1 MDEDNTSTTDV
12 IETVETPEADPILAT
27 LTDTEVEAPEK
38 EADVETEVAEE
49 TVEETPP
56 EVEPTEK
63 EVEEVEA
70 PIDPKEEARRRYE
83 ERQAAREESQK
94 RVQQVTQEHIKGAED
109 EYDQRLRTMEAE
121 NYART
126 VEHNENTLIGE
137 FERAK
142 TNPDLQIFNP
152 DSEEFNQRIY
162 DKAVRDYNAGYIN
175 YDTNGNIVGLKGSL
189 FEHLKETAELFKGA
203 VNSGAVQQVK
213 ATKKMQS
220 NADSKPAAQPKE
232 PVKDTILEILS
243 SD

>member
-1 MDEDNTSTTDV
+1 MDEDNTSTTEV
-12 IETVETPEADPILAT
+12 VETVETPEADPILAT
-27 LTDTEVEAPEK
+27 LTDTEVET
-38 EADVETEVAEE
+38 DVETAVAEE
-49 TVEETPP
+49 AVEEAEPEAEQTVETN
-56 EVEPTEK
+56 
-63 EVEEVEA
+63 EEVEA
-70 PIDPKEEARRRYE
+70 EFDPKEEARRRYE

-94 RVQQVTQEHIKGAED
+94 RVQEVAQEHIKGAED
-109 EYDQRLRTMEAE
+109 EYDQRLRTMEAD

-142 TNPDLQIFNP
+142 VNPDLQIFNP
-152 DSEEFNQRIY
+152 DSEEFNQRVY
-162 DKAVRDYNAGYIN
+162 DKAVRDYNAGYVN

-203 VNSGAVQQVK
+203 VNSGAIQQVR

-232 PVKDTILEILS
+232 QAKDNILDILT